1 MTDHTPDTEPL
12 SASVNTA
19 TDEELARPVEETVSA
34 LLKAVRAR
42 QTYVSGNPL
51 IEKFHSELCAKFVA
65 IWDELPDLSLEIDE
79 GRLLW
84 RGREVYS
91 KSVGPDNFAFRFF
104 KDGVRQLALL
114 PGVEEGELA
123 EFIELVARSR
133 PAHDEDLLATL
144 WHRDFKAVRIDY
156 VDVMED
162 DGSEVPRPDR
172 NAGAGDSLEDM
183 TEIEAVLESGAVTE
197 EVSDEESDEFSD
209 IALGEPDLLYL
220 KREMEAEWARPIVHD
235 VTLALLDQ
243 FEMRDQERRR
253 QVVDIL
259 RELLP
264 RLLAELDFSNVA
276 LIVNELQLLANK
288 TGENETQ
295 ELVTSLL
302 RDMSEAMAEMVSAVD
317 AEGLSPGADELAALV
332 GALQAEAI
340 PTLVRAIPAV
350 PNRQT
355 RDRLAEA
362 LDRLVESNPGYVVDL
377 LSAEDPM
384 LAAEAA
390 RIVGRIGLLE
400 AEPFLVE
407 LSNRPE
413 DVTRQAAIEALAI
426 LGSSVGAGV
435 LSTALS
441 DPQKDIRMAAVK
453 AVVAVRPEG
462 ASALLAEIIGKSD
475 IGDRDQGEQMA
486 FMRSYAVLAGDEAVP
501 LLSVILNGRK
511 WWGGRRAPVT
521 RACAARALGVVGSPA
536 AKSALAKSASDKAAP
551 VKSAVRVA
559 LKTLDADSDE
569 RFEAAALPEEDD
581 RELVADPLDLDMEI
595 DDRTGMEGAS

>member
-1 MTDHTPDTEPL
+1 MTDPTADTEP
-12 SASVNTA
+12 SRDRTDVA
-19 TDEELARPVEETVSA
+19 TNDRIAGLVEDAVGA
-34 LLKAVRAR
+34 LLKAARAR
-42 QTYVSGNPL
+42 QTYAPGNPL
-51 IEKFHSELCAKFVA
+51 IERFHGELCEKLGTV
-65 IWDELPDLSLEIDE
+65 WGELPHLTLTVDE
-79 GRLLW
+79 GTLLW
-84 RGREVYS
+84 RDHVVYT
-91 KSVGPDNFAFRFF
+91 KPMGPDNFAFRFF
-104 KDGVRQLALL
+104 KDGIRQLALL
-114 PGVEEGELA
+114 PGVEEGELT
-123 EFIELVARSR
+123 EFIDVLARTR
-133 PAHDEDLLATL
+133 QVHDEDLLATL
-144 WHRDFKAVRIDY
+144 WHRDFKAVRMDY
-156 VDVMED
+156 VDISED
-162 DGSEVPRPDR
+162 EGVEVPKPDR

-183 TEIEAVLESGAVTE
+183 TEIEAVLEAGAVTE
-197 EVSDEESDEFSD
+197 EDAAEFAD

-220 KREMEAEWARPIVHD
+220 KREMEAEWARPVVHD

-264 RLLAELDFSNVA
+264 RLLGALDFGNVA

-317 AEGLSPGADELAALV
+317 AEGVSVGADELAALV

-362 LDRLVESNPGYVVDL
+362 LDRLVGANPGYVVDL

-390 RIVGRIGLLE
+390 RIVGRLGLRE
-400 AEPFLVE
+400 AESDLIE
-407 LSNRPE
+407 LSKRPE

-426 LGSSVGAGV
+426 LGSSVGAEA
-435 LSTALS
+435 LATALS
-441 DPQKDIRMAAVK
+441 DPGKDIRMAAVN
-453 AVVAVRPEG
+453 AIVAVRAQG
-462 ASALLAEIIGKSD
+462 AVTLLGEIIESAAISD
-475 IGDRDQGEQMA
+475 REQGEQMA
-486 FMRSYAVLAGDEAVP
+486 FMRAFATLAGDEAAPV
-501 LLSVILNGRK
+501 LAKLLNGRK
-511 WWGGRRAPVT
+511 WWGGRRPSAT
-521 RACAARALGVVGSPA
+521 RACAARALAIVGSPTARA
-536 AKSALAKSASDKAAP
+536 ALQKAASDRAAP

-559 LKTLDADSDE
+559 LRAFDSDSDA
-569 RFEAAALPEEDD
+569 RMKAVALSEEDG
-581 RELVADPLDLDMEI
+581 ENLVEDPLDLDI
-595 DDRTGMEGAS
+595 DFEDGSGKEGSS